1 MSILGSASSKVSA
14 AVAQLDPSSMTAG
27 VHSKETNKHGCSNK
41 PSLRKA
47 GSGRTCDT
55 DCSLPT
61 HVPEQVDSPELNSV
75 SGFCTCC
82 ETLGK
87 LHNLSVVFFSFFLS
101 FFLGPHRGLSKF
113 PGCGSNWRYSCQLTP
128 QPQ

>member
-41 PSLRKA
+41 PSLSKA
-47 GSGRTCDT
+47 GSGRTCDV

-75 SGFCTCC
+75 SGF
-82 ETLGK
+82 
-87 LHNLSVVFFSFFLS
+87 
-101 FFLGPHRGLSKF
+101 
-113 PGCGSNWRYSCQLTP
+113 
-128 QPQ
+128 